1 MLSDFLQDQAT
12 LYVSGLMNPEERA
25 NFDVVIDYH
34 DELRDCISSM
44 AEAGASLVTATLRRP
59 VHLPP
64 ASLKSRVTAQIA
76 ARSMEFSPEGRVLC
90 DAGGRVQ
97 WVNDAFTAMCGHAL
111 EELRGKKPGPI
122 LQGRDT
128 DPASIDRMRRA
139 VHQCRPCTETL
150 LNYHKNG
157 EAYWVQVS
165 IAPILDDRGEL
176 LWFVARERELKNHA
190 AASN

>member
-12 LYVSGLMNPEERA
+12 LYVSGLMTPEERA

-34 DELRDCISSM
+34 EELRDCVLSM
-44 AEAGASLVTATLRRP
+44 ADVSAALITTTSSKDSI
-59 VHLPP
+59 LPP
-64 ASLKSRVTAQIA
+64 ATLKGRVAAQIA
-76 ARSMEFSPEGRVLC
+76 TRSMEFSPEGRVLC
-90 DAGGRVQ
+90 DPEGRVQ
-97 WVNDAFTAMCGHAL
+97 WVNDAFTAMCGHSL
-111 EELRGKKPGPI
+111 IELRGKKPGPI

-128 DPASIDRMRRA
+128 DPVSIDRMRRA

-157 EAYWVQVS
+157 DAYWVQVS
-165 IAPILDDRGEL
+165 IAPILDDDGEV

-190 AASN
+190 AAGN

>member
-34 DELRDCISSM
+34 EELRDCVLGM
-44 AEAGASLVTATLRRP
+44 AEVGTRLITTASPASLT
-59 VHLPP
+59 PP
-64 ASLKSRVTAQIA
+64 ASLKSRVTAQIV
-76 ARSMEFSPEGRVLC
+76 ARGMEFSPEGRVLC

-97 WVNDAFTAMCGHAL
+97 WVNDAFTAMCGHSLAD
-111 EELRGKKPGPI
+111 LRGKKPGPI
-122 LQGRDT
+122 LQGRET

-139 VHQCRPCTETL
+139 FHQCRPCTETL

-157 EAYWVQVS
+157 DSYWVQVS

>member
-34 DELRDCISSM
+34 DELRECVSGM
-44 AEAGASLVTATLRRP
+44 AEAGASLVVAASP
-59 VHLPP
+59 FSMHPP

-76 ARSMEFSPEGRVLC
+76 AKGIEFGPECRVLC
-90 DAGGRVQ
+90 DPDGRVQ
-97 WVNDAFTAMCGHAL
+97 WVNEAFTAMCGHPLAD
-111 EELRGKKPGPI
+111 LRGKKPGPI

-157 EAYWVQVS
+157 DSYWVQVS

-190 AASN
+190 AARN

>member
-34 DELRDCISSM
+34 EELRDCVLSM
-44 AEAGASLVTATLRRP
+44 AEVGTRLITTASPGSLK
-59 VHLPP
+59 PP

-76 ARSMEFSPEGRVLC
+76 ARGMEFSPEGRVLC
-90 DAGGRVQ
+90 DSDGRVQ
-97 WVNDAFTAMCGHAL
+97 WVNDAFTAMCGHSL
-111 EELRGKKPGPI
+111 TELRGKKPGPI

-139 VHQCRPCTETL
+139 VHQCRSCTETL

-157 EAYWVQVS
+157 DAYWVQVS